1 MTTLITLTLEPLDV
15 LFFRDG
21 RPFAPGAVLTSG
33 RPTPQTLAGALRT
46 WVLDRNGCDFGKLG
60 AAVRKGRSFA
70 EALSEQ
76 SPTLG
81 ALAAMTIRGP
91 WFTYKGEPIVPAPA
105 TLRRV
110 RGDGA
115 EPERVVRLDPLHS
128 PLPGW
133 RSELGKRPL
142 WWRGKDR
149 LEPMGDAFLTME
161 GVRQFLNGKVPIL
174 NGKVPTP
181 EPKEIVLS
189 ADLMAH
195 DRRVS
200 VQIAS
205 GTGAG
210 VDGAL
215 FSSGFLSLKADVGLM
230 AEIRVPAESGAE
242 IPAAAVLPL
251 GGEGRRVA
259 VTRREPFEWPKPEKP
274 EEKDG
279 RRLLLLTTPALFDS
293 DENGGPWKPPGLR
306 LEAAAVPRA
315 EPVSGWDL
323 ARGGPKATRFA
334 VPAGAVYFLNKPLAN
349 PPSPGSLCRGEEA
362 ATGWGAFL
370 EGVWDYV

>member
-1 MTTLITLTLEPLDV
+1 
-15 LFFRDG
+15 
-21 RPFAPGAVLTSG
+21 
-33 RPTPQTLAGALRT
+33 
-46 WVLDRNGCDFGKLG
+46 
-60 AAVRKGRSFA
+60 
-70 EALSEQ
+70 
-76 SPTLG
+76 
-81 ALAAMTIRGP
+81 MTIRGP
-91 WFTYKGEPIVPAPA
+91 WFTYEGEPVVPAPT

-115 EPERVVRLDPLHS
+115 GLGRIVRLDPFQD

-133 RSELGKRPL
+133 RSEFGKRPL
-142 WWRGKDR
+142 WWRGRDR
-149 LEPMGDAFLTME
+149 LGSMGDAFLTMK
-161 GVRQFLNGKVPIL
+161 GLTQFLNGEVP
-174 NGKVPTP
+174 KP
-181 EPKEIVLS
+181 EKEEEKDVVLS
-189 ADLMAH
+189 AGRDLMAH

-205 GTGAG
+205 GTGTG

-215 FSSGFLSLKADVGLM
+215 FSSGFLALKAGVGLM
-230 AEIRVPAESGAE
+230 AEIRVPAGSGAE
-242 IPAAAVLPL
+242 IPVAAVLPL

-259 VTRREPFEWPKPEKP
+259 VTRREPYKWPKPEKP
-274 EEKDG
+274 EKKDG

-293 DENGGPWKPPGLR
+293 DENGGAWKPPGMQP
-306 LEAAAVPRA
+306 EAAAVPRT

-323 ARGGPKATRFA
+323 ARRGPKATRFA

-349 PPSPGSLCRGEEA
+349 PPSPGSLCSGEEA